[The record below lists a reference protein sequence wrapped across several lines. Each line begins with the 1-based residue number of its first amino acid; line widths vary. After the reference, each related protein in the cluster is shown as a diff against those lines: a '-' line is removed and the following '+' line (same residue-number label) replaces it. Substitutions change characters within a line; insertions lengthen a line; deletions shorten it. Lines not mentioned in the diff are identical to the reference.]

1 MRLSVSLYTI
11 GVMCFLRIELLLVVT
26 VYVYPC
32 DVPYLVICLICDG
45 GYHMVSYTNIGN
57 VMSSIYVCTSLK
69 EVSPG
74 NRGIDFFPKLLSLHT
89 SLSLHSQICH
99 PTPPPP
105 PFSPDQ
111 YSDSPPAFPQCV
123 CMCVCGWG
131 EVQLRPGLVR
141 GGRWIGGSGGALLGK
156 YKYRGYQN
164 IIIYTYYRI
173 YPKYI

>member
-1 MRLSVSLYTI
+1 MYHCIQLVSC
-11 GVMCFLRIELLLVVT
+11 VFRIELLLVVT
-26 VYVYPC
+26 VYVYSC
-32 DVPYLVICLICDG
+32 DVPYLVICLIRDG

-57 VMSSIYVCTSLK
+57 VMFSIYVCTSLK

-99 PTPPPP
+99 STPPHRLFLLTNTLIHPRL
-105 PFSPDQ
+105 SP
-111 YSDSPPAFPQCV
+111 SACV
-123 CMCVCGWG
+123 CVCV
-131 EVQLRPGLVR
+131 
-141 GGRWIGGSGGALLGK
+141 GGSTAPARASAGGPVDRWIGGALLGK

>member
-1 MRLSVSLYTI
+1 
-11 GVMCFLRIELLLVVT
+11 MCFLRIELLLVVT

-45 GYHMVSYTNIGN
+45 GYHMVSYTSIDN

-99 PTPPPP
+99 STPPHRLFLLTNTLIHPGFPP
-105 PFSPDQ
+105 VRVYVCVWGGGGSTA
-111 YSDSPPAFPQCV
+111 PA
-123 CMCVCGWG
+123 
-131 EVQLRPGLVR
+131 RASA
-141 GGRWIGGSGGALLGK
+141 GGPVDRWIGGGLA
-156 YKYRGYQN
+156 REV
-164 IIIYTYYRI
+164 
-173 YPKYI
+173 